1 MADDAAPVSTER
13 AMTAA
18 QDRRWEELLRNITD
32 MLPAGP
38 VCVVVDGAGEQNPI
52 VAERLAAA
60 VHATGRACTR
70 LFGTT
75 PSTWSAESS
84 ADAIVVAHGPH
95 WRAHPPR
102 GHWDVVIWLR
112 TPPAGNG
119 HRSAKV
125 DADIVIDLHDPA
137 WPVIRHSAAR
147 LGDRTRWYLTE
158 SRAFFATR
166 AASWDTKFGDDL
178 PAYAAAITEAGLPR
192 DGVVVDVGCGTGR
205 ALPALR
211 QAVGPRGGVIAVDLT
226 PEMLAQVRS
235 HGRAEYAALAL
246 ADARHLPLADA
257 SVDAVFAAGLLTHLP
272 DADAGL
278 HELARVTR
286 PGGLLVLFHPSGR
299 AALAARHGRTLSPDE
314 PLAEAPLRRSMHQTG
329 WRLTSYDDPEHRF
342 LAIAARR

>member
-38 VCVVVDGAGEQNPI
+38 VCVVVDGAGEQNLI

-70 LFGTT
+70 LSGTA

-84 ADAIVVAHGPH
+84 ANAIVVAHGPH

-119 HRSAKV
+119 HRSAKA
-125 DADIVIDLHDPA
+125 DADIVIDLHDPT
-137 WPVIRHSAAR
+137 WPVTRHSAAR

-178 PAYAAAITEAGLPR
+178 PAYAAAITEAGLPK
-192 DGVVVDVGCGTGR
+192 GCANPSVSTGGTGVIC
-205 ALPALR
+205 AL
-211 QAVGPRGGVIAVDLT
+211 
-226 PEMLAQVRS
+226 
-235 HGRAEYAALAL
+235 
-246 ADARHLPLADA
+246 
-257 SVDAVFAAGLLTHLP
+257 
-272 DADAGL
+272 
-278 HELARVTR
+278 
-286 PGGLLVLFHPSGR
+286 
-299 AALAARHGRTLSPDE
+299 
-314 PLAEAPLRRSMHQTG
+314 
-329 WRLTSYDDPEHRF
+329 
-342 LAIAARR
+342 